1 MCIHMDITL
10 NKAKKYSNSFING
23 ETVNYALSFV
33 FSFFILL
40 AVKQLFKT
48 FFHVG
53 ASVACIIGFIAAE
66 AVLFIL
72 EKYFVYKK
80 NSTSSLPVQAIF
92 AVLSAAMHFGISKAV
107 VSVLCSKLGF
117 YDYTAW
123 LILFVFFFIIN
134 YPISRIL
141 IFRCSKSA
149 ENMSGGRVYTKLF
162 NNRFIVL
169 SMLVSFVGMCFM
181 FLVYKVFP
189 FGDTTV
195 LRMDLYHQ
203 YGPLFVEFFD
213 RITNH
218 ETFLYSWIP
227 GGGSSFLGNYFNYIS
242 SPLNILIFL
251 FDRDQMPFAISAV
264 VAIKCMLSA
273 GAFTLYIKKSQKR
286 HSVASAAFGV
296 LYSFSAYMLAY
307 FWNIMWLDGMIML
320 PLITLGIERIIDN
333 GKCTLYILSLIY
345 LMYSSYYIG
354 YMACI
359 FSVLYFL
366 AYFIISYKSGKVDS
380 SFVSSKKFSFK
391 KLYNN
396 KFINRGI
403 KFAVSSIFVG
413 AVCAFFLIPV
423 YRILSGCSATSDDF
437 PTEIKSYFTVLD
449 FLQSH
454 FAALE
459 TTIRSSGND
468 VLPNVYCG
476 VLTLILVPLFVVNK
490 NIKLREKFA
499 YITLLILFFA
509 SFNTNYLNFVWHAF
523 HFPNDLPYRFSFMYS
538 FILLVV
544 AFKAL
549 SNLKA
554 IGIREIGFV
563 SFAWIAF
570 IAVSQEMG
578 TNKMSDFTIYAT
590 IAFVI
595 VWTAVLFII
604 KSKKLNRVVISA
616 LVIAAVFCE
625 VIIADTNAFNFNQEL
640 SNYNENYN
648 TYVNSVKYIENNDKG
663 FYRTELCHLNTR
675 MDPCLYGYRGM
686 SNFSSMAYEN
696 YSRLQYSLGMYG
708 NRINSYTYNTQTP
721 IYNLMYSVK
730 YLIYNGEDVKP
741 STDLY
746 TRVSETEDTASTIY
760 QNDYFLPISYCVNS
774 AVDVWDTTEGN
785 PFRIQED
792 FFTLATG
799 FSDVFTQVQFASTE
813 YSGMYGDDITEN
825 GVYQL
830 NKLNDSSGNV
840 NINLRATQNGNMYIY
855 LSSSDITNISCT
867 HNDEYISQNIETPYI
882 LDLGYYNAGEI
893 ATVTIDS
900 TAMESDSASL
910 EIYAYSLNKNVL
922 NEGYKRLLDSSLNI
936 TDYSGTKISGNIHAN
951 DNGILYSSIPYDTGW
966 SVYIDGDK
974 QETFEIGNSQL
985 GVMIKAGDH
994 TVEYK
999 YRPNGIAAGALIS
1012 AASLAAL
1019 AGYIIIKRK
1028 SNCKKY

>member
-1 MCIHMDITL
+1 MDITL
-10 NKAKKYSNSFING
+10 NKTKSFSNQFINS
-23 ETVNYALSFV
+23 ETVNYTIAFS

-48 FFHVG
+48 FFGVG
-53 ASVACIIGFIAAE
+53 VSISCTIGFVFAE
-66 AVLFIL
+66 IVLFLI
-72 EKYFVYKK
+72 EKFFVYKK
-80 NSTSSLPVQAIF
+80 NASSTIIRQAVF
-92 AVLSAAMHFGISKAV
+92 AVLNALIHFGIYKLAI
-107 VSVLCSKLGF
+107 SVLCSKFNL
-117 YDYTAW
+117 YNYTVW

-141 IFRCSKSA
+141 IFGCDKSPN
-149 ENMSGGRVYTKLF
+149 NMNGGRIYTKFF

-169 SMLVSFVGMCFM
+169 SMLISLIGMGFM
-181 FLVYKVFP
+181 FIVYKVFP

-203 YGPLFVEFFD
+203 YGPLFVELFD
-213 RITNH
+213 RVTNN
-218 ETFLYSWIP
+218 ETFLYSWIS
-227 GGGSSFLGNYFNYIS
+227 GGGSGFLGNYFNYLS
-242 SPLNILIFL
+242 SPLNIIIFL
-251 FDRDQMPFAISAV
+251 FDRNQMPFAISTI

-286 HSVASAAFGV
+286 HSFTSAAFGV

-320 PLITLGIERIIDN
+320 PLIILGIENIIN
-333 GKCTLYILSLIY
+333 KGKCTLYIISLIY

-354 YMACI
+354 YMVCI
-359 FSVLYFL
+359 FSVIYFL
-366 AYFIISYKSGKVDS
+366 VYFVISYTSGRIDNN
-380 SFVSSKKFSFK
+380 FISSKKLSFK
-391 KLYNN
+391 RLFNN
-396 KFINRGI
+396 KFINRGL
-403 KFAVSSIFVG
+403 KFAVSSLFAG
-413 AVCAFFLIPV
+413 AVCAFFLIPI
-423 YRILSGCSATSDDF
+423 YRILSGSSATSDNF

-468 VLPNVYCG
+468 VLPNIYCG

-490 NIKLREKFA
+490 KIKFREKLA
-499 YITLLILFFA
+499 YITLLLILFV

-538 FILLVV
+538 FILLVI

-549 SNLKA
+549 SNLKD
-554 IGIREIGFV
+554 IGIKEIGFV

-570 IAVSQEMG
+570 IAISQEMK
-578 TNKMSDFTIYAT
+578 TTKMSDFTIYAT
-590 IAFVI
+590 IAFII
-595 VWTAVLFII
+595 VWTAILFII
-604 KSKKLNRVVISA
+604 KSKKLNRFVIGT
-616 LVIAAVFCE
+616 LIIAATFCE

-648 TYVNSVKYIENNDKG
+648 TYVNAVEYIDANDNG

-696 YSRLQYSLGMYG
+696 YSKLQYSLGMYG

-721 IYNLMYSVK
+721 VYNLMYSIK

-746 TRVSETEDTASTIY
+746 TRVYETEDFSSTIY
-760 QNDYFLPISYCVNS
+760 QNDYFLPVSYCVNS
-774 AVDVWDTTEGN
+774 AIDVWDTTEGN
-785 PFRIQED
+785 PFQIQAD

-799 FSDVFTQVQFASTE
+799 FSDVFTQAEYLSTE
-813 YSGMYGDDITEN
+813 YNGMYGDDITEN
-825 GVYQL
+825 GIYQL
-830 NKLNDSSGNV
+830 NKLNDTSGEAK
-840 NINLRATQNGNMYIY
+840 INLRATQNGNMYIY
-855 LSSSDITNISCT
+855 LSSSNITNINCT
-867 HNDEYISQNIETPYI
+867 RNDEYISQNIETPYI
-882 LDLGYYNAGEI
+882 LDLGYYNAGETAEI
-893 ATVTIDS
+893 TIDS

-910 EIYAYSLNKNVL
+910 EIYAYSLNKNVR
-922 NEGYKRLLDSSLNI
+922 NEGYKRLLNHSLEI
-936 TDYSGTKISGNIHAN
+936 TDYSGTKIKGNISVDEN
-951 DNGILYSSIPYDTGW
+951 STLYSSIPYDTGW

-974 QETFEIGNSQL
+974 QEAFEIGNSQL
-985 GVMIKAGDH
+985 GVMIKAGEH
-994 TVEYK
+994 TVEYR
-999 YRPNGIAAGALIS
+999 YRPNGIAAGVVIS
-1012 AASLAAL
+1012 AGSLAAL
-1019 AGYIIIKRK
+1019 AGYEIIRRK
-1028 SNCKKY
+1028 NKIRL

>member
-1 MCIHMDITL
+1 MDITI
-10 NKAKKYSNSFING
+10 NKTKNYSNPFING
-23 ETVNYALSFV
+23 ETVNYAISFS

-48 FFHVG
+48 FFGVG

-66 AVLFIL
+66 LALFLL

-80 NSTSSLPVQAIF
+80 SATSAIIIQIPF
-92 AVLSAAMHFGISKAV
+92 AGLNVLIHFGIYKLA
-107 VSVLCSKLGF
+107 VSVLCTKLNL
-117 YDYTAW
+117 YNYTVW
-123 LILFVFFFIIN
+123 LMLFIFFLIIN

-141 IFRCSKSA
+141 IFNCTKPA
-149 ENMSGGRVYTKLF
+149 EKMNGGRIYTKFF

-169 SMLVSFVGMCFM
+169 SMLVSLIGMGFM
-181 FLVYKVFP
+181 FIVYKVFP

-203 YGPLFVEFFD
+203 YGPLFVELFD
-213 RITNH
+213 RVTNH
-218 ETFLYSWIP
+218 ETFLYSWIS
-227 GGGSSFLGNYFNYIS
+227 GGGSSFLGNYFNYLS
-242 SPLNILIFL
+242 SPLNIIIFL
-251 FDRDQMPFAISAV
+251 FDRNQMPFAISTIVAV
-264 VAIKCMLSA
+264 KCMLSA

-286 HSVASAAFGV
+286 HSFASAAFGV
-296 LYSFSAYMLAY
+296 FYSFSAYMLAY

-320 PLITLGIERIIDN
+320 PLIVLGIENIIN
-333 GKCTLYILSLIY
+333 KGKCTLYIISLIY

-354 YMACI
+354 YMMCI

-366 AYFIISYKSGKVDS
+366 AYFVISFNSNKIDNN
-380 SFVSSKKFSFK
+380 FVSSQKISFK
-391 KLYNN
+391 KLFNN
-396 KFINRGI
+396 KFINRGFQ
-403 KFAVSSIFVG
+403 FAVSSLFVG
-413 AVCAFFLIPV
+413 AICAFFLIPV
-423 YRILSGCSATSDDF
+423 YKVLSGCSATSDDF

-454 FAALE
+454 FAALD

-476 VLTLILVPLFVVNK
+476 ILTLILIPLFVVNRR
-490 NIKLREKFA
+490 IHFREKFA
-499 YITLLILFFA
+499 YIVLLLILFV

-544 AFKAL
+544 ALKAL
-549 SNLKA
+549 SHLKDM
-554 IGIREIGFV
+554 GIKEIGFV

-570 IAVSQEMG
+570 IAISQELK

-590 IAFVI
+590 IAFII
-595 VWTAVLFII
+595 VWTAILFII
-604 KSKKLNRVVISA
+604 KSRKLNRFVIST
-616 LVIAAVFCE
+616 LIIAASFCE
-625 VIIADTNAFNFNQEL
+625 VIIADTNAFGFNQKL

-648 TYVNSVKYIENNDKG
+648 TYVNSVEYIDENDKG

-675 MDPCLYGYRGM
+675 MDPCLYGYQGM

-721 IYNLMYSVK
+721 VYNLMYSIK

-746 TRVSETEDTASTIY
+746 TRVYESEDFSSTIY
-760 QNDYFLPISYCVNS
+760 QNDYFLPVSYCVNS
-774 AVDVWDTTEGN
+774 AIDVWDTTEGN
-785 PFRIQED
+785 PFQIQAD

-799 FSDVFTQVQFASTE
+799 FSDVFVQAEYLSTE
-813 YSGMYGDDITEN
+813 YNEMYGDDITEN
-825 GVYQL
+825 GIYQL
-830 NKLNDSSGNV
+830 NKLSDASGEV
-840 NINLRATQNGNMYIY
+840 KIKLKATQNGNMYIY
-855 LSSSDITNISCT
+855 LSSSNITNINCNR
-867 HNDEYISQNIETPYI
+867 NDEYISQNIETPYI
-882 LDLGYYNAGEI
+882 LDLGHYNAGETAEI
-893 ATVTIDS
+893 SIDS
-900 TAMESDSASL
+900 TAINSDSASL

-922 NEGYKRLLDSSLNI
+922 NEGYKRLLNHSFEI
-936 TDYSGTKISGNIHAN
+936 TDYSDTKIKGTISVDENST
-951 DNGILYSSIPYDTGW
+951 LYSSIPYDTGW

-985 GVMIKAGDH
+985 GVMIKAGEH

-999 YRPNGIAAGALIS
+999 YRPNGITAGAVIS
-1012 AASLAAL
+1012 AAALAAF
-1019 AGYIIIKRK
+1019 AGYEIIK
-1028 SNCKKY
+1028 KKNKARS